1 MAEGALLADE
11 AGNPLHVQSEKRD
24 PFGHVRLGGIGASL
38 AEQIEE
44 TTGYET
50 RYSVLGHIQRG
61 GSPTAFDRVL
71 GSRFGV
77 AAVDL
82 VERKGFGRMV
92 AVRGTQIVDVPIA
105 EAVGTLKTVGP
116 EYYQMARVFFS

>member
-1 MAEGALLADE
+1 MA
-11 AGNPLHVQSEKRD
+11 KR
-24 PFGHVRLGGIGASL
+24 V
-38 AEQIEE
+38 EE
-44 TTGYET
+44 TGFET

-82 VERKGFGRMV
+82 VSRGGFGRMV
-92 AVRGTQIVDVPIA
+92 AIQGTQSWTCPSPRRRFHQA
-105 EAVGTLKTVGP
+105 GRP
-116 EYYQMARVFFS
+116 ELYDMARVFFS